1 MHCTHTLLC
10 GLEVEKALKVKVH
23 HNHSMLP
30 INGYCMMAS
39 VCTMLEREGN
49 TIM

>member
-1 MHCTHTLLC
+1 MHYTLLC
-10 GLEVEKALKVKVH
+10 GLGVEESLRVEVN
-23 HNHSMLP
+23 HNQSMLL

-39 VCTMLEREGN
+39 VCTMLEREGS